1 MYGKSPGQQAQEDYT
16 LTQLEAESSLS
27 EARFDTATEGLRSK
41 GIIKGYINEF
51 KQDAAKSLAELNK
64 KKRRTGIGRLVGG
77 LIGTAISLANPA
89 LGLAARAAIPAAGS
103 LLGGAAAGGFKNVAV
118 NLPDRVKDKLIFLKS
133 EEKDAYQ
140 QAQEF
145 EAAIKQ
151 DDVDFEQMQ
160 VLKSGTSFLGNL
172 GTQAVLDNLKLSVPV
187 GEGADAITKDVSFAE
202 ARKILGKDDYKF
214 MDYLSDVM
222 TVGTGGQPADT
233 IGALSSKLTEAAKA
247 AARDEVPEILTTAS
261 NAATAPMTRYVE
273 GIGYTDV
280 PTMDLGDVF
289 DETKSG
295 LLNLNSEERD
305 LARKG
310 LDKLRGGRGNFNL
323 MDSYLE
329 RILAFDDRYQFNNI
343 QGYFDGAPDYVIGE
357 YSNLQSVTPQV
368 LDAYNFD
375 ALIKAGL
382 E

>member
-16 LTQLEAESSLS
+16 LAQLEAESALS
-27 EARFDTATEGLRSK
+27 ETRFETGTEALRSK
-41 GIIKGYINEF
+41 GIIKQYINEF
-51 KQDAAKSLAELNK
+51 KEDAAKSLAELNK

-77 LIGTAISLANPA
+77 LIGTAVSLANPA

-118 NLPDRVKDKLIFLKS
+118 NLPDRVRDKLTFLKS
-133 EEKDAYQ
+133 TEKDAYQ

-187 GEGADAITKDVSFAE
+187 GEGADAITKDVSLAE

-214 MDYLSDVM
+214 MEYLGDIM
-222 TVGTGGQPADT
+222 TLGTGGTPADT
-233 IGALSSKLTEAAKA
+233 IGALSTKLTEAAKA
-247 AARDEVPEILTTAS
+247 AARDEVPQVISSAASTAT
-261 NAATAPMTRYVE
+261 TAPMTRFVE

-280 PTMDLGDVF
+280 PTMELSDVF
-289 DETKSG
+289 DEAKSG
-295 LLNLNSEERD
+295 LLNLNSEERE
-305 LARKG
+305 LAMKG
-310 LDKLRGGRGNFNL
+310 LEKLRGGRDNFSIL
-323 MDSYLE
+323 DGALE
-329 RILAFDDRYQFNNI
+329 GMLAFDSRYQFNNV
-343 QGYFDGAPDYVIGE
+343 QGYFEGAPDM
-357 YSNLQSVTPQV
+357 V
-368 LDAYNFD
+368 LDVYNNFLNVRPQILEAYNFD
-375 ALIKAGL
+375 ELIKAGL
-382 E
+382 